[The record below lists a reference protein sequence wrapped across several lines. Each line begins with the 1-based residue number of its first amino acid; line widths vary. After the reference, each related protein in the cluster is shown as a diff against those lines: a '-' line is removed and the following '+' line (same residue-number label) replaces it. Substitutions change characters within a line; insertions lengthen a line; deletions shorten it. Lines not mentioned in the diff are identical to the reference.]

1 MQQTNPYIKPNRNSR
16 MSIGEVYFWTS
27 TIKDWKHLLNQDKYK
42 TLIIDCLKELVD
54 KQLIKVY
61 AYVIM
66 PNHIHLVW
74 ELLEKNGKEMPHT
87 SFNKK
92 TAHEILKDLK
102 FNHQHVLPFFSVDEK
117 EREYRIWQRD
127 ALAVEMDSKKKVE
140 QKIDYIHGNPLH
152 EKWNLAKRPEEYIWS
167 SAKYYEQNED
177 VFGILTHYADRF

>member
-1 MQQTNPYIKPNRNSR
+1 MQQTNPYIQPNRNSR

-74 ELLEKNGKEMPHT
+74 ELLEKNGKEMPHA

-92 TAHEILKDLK
+92 TAHEIFLL
-102 FNHQHVLPFFSVDEK
+102 LL
-117 EREYRIWQRD
+117 
-127 ALAVEMDSKKKVE
+127 ALST
-140 QKIDYIHGNPLH
+140 L
-152 EKWNLAKRPEEYIWS
+152 S
-167 SAKYYEQNED
+167 
-177 VFGILTHYADRF
+177 

>member
-1 MQQTNPYIKPNRNSR
+1 
-16 MSIGEVYFWTS
+16 
-27 TIKDWKHLLNQDKYK
+27 
-42 TLIIDCLKELVD
+42 
-54 KQLIKVY
+54 
-61 AYVIM
+61 
-66 PNHIHLVW
+66 
-74 ELLEKNGKEMPHT
+74 MPHA

-152 EKWNLAKRPEEYIWS
+152 KKWKLAKRPEEYIWS
-167 SAKYYEQNED
+167 SAKYYEQDED